1 MVIKIDRKAIAFN
14 IHKAERIAKG
24 VPVSIMLKR
33 FYDYLADIECVKTRK
48 LYSQG
53 IPNSVCYALHSAGS
67 QHSGAVVADFDDF
80 KECYHVYGIKE
91 FYIPFNALDDREGL
105 DKRRCECLALR
116 IRKSFDDVKLYMMVT
131 SGCLN
136 DKHPGLNH
144 IEDEW
149 RTWASALFDGVSL
162 GGSFYLAE
170 LESYMRATE
179 RQVLCEYSAIIGI
192 YRAATPHFI
201 TDVRIGEY
209 ALFGTIP
216 FCNQKHLFGHNAIT
230 VESEVIGVYPYRR
243 QIVVRGGY
251 SEIDTDKCTLLSGGL
266 TFSDVSSE
274 YTIYNDPFLRYK
286 MGDKVE
292 VVPDYKSLVKLQYVA
307 REYTE

>member
-1 MVIKIDRKAIAFN
+1 MVIKIDKKAIAYN
-14 IHKAERIAKG
+14 INKAERIAKD
-24 VPVSIMLKR
+24 VPVSIMLKG

-67 QHSGAVVADFDDF
+67 RHSGAVVADFDDF
-80 KECYHVYGIKE
+80 MECYRACGIKE
-91 FYIPFNALDDREGL
+91 FYLPFNALDDREGL
-105 DKRRCECLALR
+105 DKSRCERLALR
-116 IRKSFDDVKLYMMVT
+116 IRKSFDDVKLYMMIT

-162 GGSFYLAE
+162 GGSFYLSE
-170 LESYMRATE
+170 MESYRTVPP
-179 RQVLCEYSAIIGI
+179 R
-192 YRAATPHFI
+192 FI

-216 FCNQKHLFGHNAIT
+216 FCDQKHLLGHNAIT
-230 VESEVIGVYPYRR
+230 VESEVIGVHPDRR

-286 MGDKVE
+286 RGDKVE
-292 VVPDYKSLVKLQYVA
+292 VVPNYKSLVKLKDVA
-307 REYTE
+307 REYTK

>member
-14 IHKAERIAKG
+14 IHKAERITKG
-24 VPVSIMLKR
+24 VPVSIMLKG

-53 IPNSVCYALHSAGS
+53 TPNSVCYALHSAGS
-67 QHSGAVVADFDDF
+67 RHSGAVVADFDDF
-80 KECYHVYGIKE
+80 IECYRACGIKE

-105 DKRRCECLALR
+105 DKRRCERLALR
-116 IRKSFDDVKLYMMVT
+116 IRKSCDDVKLYMMIT

-136 DKHPGLNH
+136 DKHPGLH
-144 IEDEW
+144 QVEDEW
-149 RTWASALFDGVSL
+149 RAWASVLFDGVSL

-170 LESYMRATE
+170 LESYISTTE
-179 RQVLCEYSAIIGI
+179 RRVYCVTGALLDIQQPGPP
-192 YRAATPHFI
+192 RFI
-201 TDVRIGEY
+201 TDIRIGEY

-216 FCNQKHLFGHNAIT
+216 FCDRKHLFGHNAIT
-230 VESEVIGVYPYRR
+230 VESEVIGVYPDRR

-286 MGDKVE
+286 MGDIVS

>member
-14 IHKAERIAKG
+14 IHKSEQITKG
-24 VPVSIMLKR
+24 VPVSIMLKG

-67 QHSGAVVADFDDF
+67 RHTGAVVADFDDF
-80 KECYHVYGIKE
+80 MECYHACGIKE
-91 FYIPFNALDDREGL
+91 FYLPINALDDREGL
-105 DKRRCECLALR
+105 DKRRCELLAHR
-116 IRKSFDDVKLYMMVT
+116 IRKSFEDVKLYMMVT

-136 DKHPGLNH
+136 DKHHGLNH
-144 IEDEW
+144 IEKEW
-149 RTWASALFDGVSL
+149 RTWASAIFVGVSL

-170 LESYMRATE
+170 LESYMSATE
-179 RQVLCEYSAIIGI
+179 RRVYDESGAVIDVHC
-192 YRAATPHFI
+192 AAPPSFI
-201 TDVRIGEY
+201 SDVRIGEY

-216 FCNQKHLFGHNAIT
+216 FCDQKQLFGHNAIT
-230 VESEVIGVYPYRR
+230 VESEVIGVYPDRR
-243 QIVVRGGY
+243 QIIVRGGY

-307 REYTE
+307 REYTK

>member
-1 MVIKIDRKAIAFN
+1 MVIKIDKKAIASN

-24 VPVSIMLKR
+24 VPVSIMLKG

-48 LYSQG
+48 LYSQS

-67 QHSGAVVADFDDF
+67 QHNAAVVADFDDF
-80 KECYHVYGIKE
+80 VECYRDRGIKE

-105 DKRRCECLALR
+105 DECRCAFLARR
-116 IRKSFDDVKLYMMVT
+116 IRKSAGGMRLYMMIT

-136 DKHPGLNH
+136 DKHPGLYH
-144 IEDEW
+144 IENEW
-149 RTWASALFDGVSL
+149 REWASTLFDGISL
-162 GGSFYLAE
+162 GGSFYLSE
-170 LESYMRATE
+170 LESYLTATE
-179 RQVLCEYSAIIGI
+179 RRVYCESGVVIDVHPADPP
-192 YRAATPHFI
+192 RFI

-216 FCNQKHLFGHNAIT
+216 FCEKKYLFGHNAIT
-230 VESEVIGVYPYRR
+230 VESEVIGVYPDRR

-286 MGDKVE
+286 MGDIVS

>member
-1 MVIKIDRKAIAFN
+1 MVIKIDRKAIAYN
-14 IHKAERIAKG
+14 INKAERITRG
-24 VPVSIMLKR
+24 VPVSIMLKG
-33 FYDYLADIECVKTRK
+33 FYDYLADIECVNTRK
-48 LYSQG
+48 LYSQS

-67 QHSGAVVADFDDF
+67 LHTGAVVADFDDF
-80 KECYHVYGIKE
+80 VECYRDRGIKE

-105 DKRRCECLALR
+105 DERRCKRLALR
-116 IRKSFDDVKLYMMVT
+116 IRKAFDDVKLYMMIT

-144 IEDEW
+144 IEDKW
-149 RTWASALFDGVSL
+149 RVWASAFFNGVSL
-162 GGSFYLAE
+162 GGSFYLSE
-170 LESYMRATE
+170 LESYISATE
-179 RQVLCEYSAIIGI
+179 RRVYCESGAVIDVHLADPP
-192 YRAATPHFI
+192 RFI

-230 VESEVIGVYPYRR
+230 VESEVIGVYPDRR

-286 MGDKVE
+286 ICDKVE